1 MDFWKLIEEGRNYF
15 DKEMFIEAE
24 QCFMQAEELRPDGK
38 ILTDIINGTDNF
50 TPPDTGDESSF
61 DVQQYILNIKS
72 IKDMKTAGTIAD
84 DIYEYIAVRLRI
96 NEF

>member
-15 DKEMFIEAE
+15 DREKFIKAE
-24 QCFMQAEELRPDGK
+24 QCFVQAEELRPDGK
-38 ILTDIINGTDNF
+38 ILTDIINSTDNF
-50 TPPDTGDESSF
+50 TAPDTDDQSSF

-72 IKDMKTAGTIAD
+72 IKDMKTAGTIAG

-96 NEF
+96 NEA